1 MNIAA
6 TDLWKIFNSQCSL
19 PDALR
24 ILKYNDGS
32 IEKHLDDLKKSDTH
46 DCSNYFNSCM
56 QVKMAAYQG
65 LVILGEIDANKIMPL
80 GGDDSTREMDMG
92 ICGDK
97 QYYFLNNKWNII
109 I

>member
-1 MNIAA
+1 MKISKE
-6 TDLWKIFNSQCSL
+6 DLWKIFNSQCSL

-24 ILKYNDGS
+24 ILKCNEGG
-32 IEKHLDDLKKSDTH
+32 IEKHIDDLKKSDTH

-80 GGDDSTREMDMG
+80 GGDDSPRKMDMG
-92 ICGDK
+92 ICGE
-97 QYYFLNNKWNII
+97 QYYYYSGEKWITI
-109 I
+109 